1 MYVSCALQGADAV
14 QTTLEQIDLVKR
26 MVAVYPDTFAVAL
39 SSADVRTAF
48 KQGKIASLMGMEGGH
63 SMHNSLGALRGL
75 FDAGARYM
83 TLTHSC
89 NTAWAQSS
97 AGPTMDPPL
106 TAFGV
111 EVVHEMN
118 RLGMIVDMSHI
129 AHTTMRKV
137 LDVTKAPVIF
147 SHSSVFSICK
157 NQRNVPD
164 DVIQRI
170 PANGGVI
177 MVNFWPSFVSCSS
190 NATLSQVADHIEYLR
205 NSVGADYIGYGSD
218 FDGIPTVPKGLEDVS
233 KYVELTA
240 ELVRRRFTD
249 LEIAAIVGGN
259 VLRVMERV
267 EEVAKELQSKEVPS
281 DAHP

>member
-1 MYVSCALQGADAV
+1 
-14 QTTLEQIDLVKR
+14 
-26 MVAVYPDTFAVAL
+26 
-39 SSADVRTAF
+39 
-48 KQGKIASLMGMEGGH
+48 
-63 SMHNSLGALRGL
+63 
-75 FDAGARYM
+75 
-83 TLTHSC
+83 
-89 NTAWAQSS
+89 
-97 AGPTMDPPL
+97 
-106 TAFGV
+106 
-111 EVVHEMN
+111 
-118 RLGMIVDMSHI
+118 
-129 AHTTMRKV
+129 
-137 LDVTKAPVIF
+137 
-147 SHSSVFSICK
+147 
-157 NQRNVPD
+157 
-164 DVIQRI
+164 
-170 PANGGVI
+170 